1 MGSQWGT
8 LAEWPQ
14 RALGLLIDAGIGM
27 GGFLAVFIVALIIG
41 AISNVLGILVSLIGY
56 LAVFGWQVWLAIQVG
71 ETGASPG
78 MRLIG
83 LKCIGADTG
92 QPIGSGMGV
101 VRWIAHFVDGLIC
114 FIGWLFPLWD
124 AQKQTIA
131 DKMIGTLVITV
142 PKQPF
147 SIAPPGGTAS

>member
-1 MGSQWGT
+1 
-8 LAEWPQ
+8 
-14 RALGLLIDAGIGM
+14 
-27 GGFLAVFIVALIIG
+27 
-41 AISNVLGILVSLIGY
+41 VLGILVSLIGY